1 MKKIINQFFCLF
13 GYKISNLKFIY
24 DTNINLIKSIKSRAI
39 NTIIDV
45 GANEG
50 QFVIK
55 LITNGFIG
63 NVISF
68 EPLSSAYNK
77 LLKTQ
82 KKFNNKKV
90 NWVVENRVAI
100 GSNDID
106 SIINISSNSESSSI
120 LKILP
125 SHTNLKPNSVTIG
138 NEFVEIRKL
147 DNYMNLITQYRKSYL
162 LKIDTQGYEMEV
174 LKGSSKILDIID
186 SLLIEVSLIELYEGQ
201 ELFID
206 ILEFLKKKNFKIWSL
221 DRVMGDKSTGQ
232 TYQLDIFFVK
242 DTVSNHTQ

>member
-1 MKKIINQFFCLF
+1 MKKIINQFFRLF

-24 DTNINLIKSIKSRAI
+24 DTNANLIKSIKSRAI

-55 LITNGFIG
+55 LISNGFIG

-68 EPLSSAYNK
+68 EPLSSAHNK
-77 LLKTQ
+77 LLKMK
-82 KKFNNKKV
+82 KKFINKV

-100 GSNDID
+100 GSKDID

-221 DRVMGDKSTGQ
+221 DRVMGDKNTGQ

-242 DTVSNHTQ
+242 DAVSDHI